1 MNTSLGHEAPPTED
15 LQVSQSSGVSWAE
28 RQKIGRDW
36 LINAEGFIQRASLMF
51 SDDPL
56 TSGRRDES

>member
-1 MNTSLGHEAPPTED
+1 MNKTLGHEAPPTED
-15 LQVSQSSGVSWAE
+15 IQVSQSWDVAWPE
-28 RQKIGRDW
+28 QQKIGRDW
-36 LINAEGFIQRASLMF
+36 VINSEGSIQRA